1 MPSIRVSDCRAS
13 RATRNEGWPDPCE
26 VKFIWAQGKE
36 NQMFC
41 AECGAAISD
50 NAVVCPKCGVA
61 VAGRKVAIASNTQ
74 VPNHM
79 VGAILSTVFCCL
91 IGGIIAIVYASQV
104 NTKLAQGDIA
114 GAQAAS
120 KAANGWIIANVIV
133 GLLGGLFYFILAVAG
148 AAL

>member
-1 MPSIRVSDCRAS
+1 
-13 RATRNEGWPDPCE
+13 
-26 VKFIWAQGKE
+26 
-36 NQMFC
+36 MFC
-41 AECGAAISD
+41 AECGASIND
-50 NAVVCPKCGVA
+50 KAVVCPKCGVPVTGSNIA
-61 VAGRKVAIASNTQ
+61 MAGNAQ

-79 VGAILSTVFCCL
+79 VGAILTTVFCCL
-91 IGGIIAIVYASQV
+91 IGGIIAIVYASKV

-133 GLLGGLFYFILAVAG
+133 GLLFGLIYAIAAAG